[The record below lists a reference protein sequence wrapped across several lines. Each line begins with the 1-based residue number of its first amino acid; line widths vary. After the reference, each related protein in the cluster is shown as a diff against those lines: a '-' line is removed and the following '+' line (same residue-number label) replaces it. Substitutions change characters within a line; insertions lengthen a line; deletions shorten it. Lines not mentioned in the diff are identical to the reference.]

1 MANKANLIKIS
12 AIIFLVLIL
21 GTAFF
26 VIGRMKSRQTE
37 EPLIITYWT
46 HEDPNRTPFEL
57 RLVAEFEAAHPG
69 VTIERVTHPSTRIA
83 ERLFTA
89 FAAGQGPDIF
99 HTQLE
104 DSYHYVANRMVA
116 PVALEAMGAGTTE
129 ELVNRYVAGA
139 LDPVLIDGVLY
150 GIPLEMLN
158 WCIYINDRIFREAGL
173 DPDRDYPRTWEDMVR
188 LSEQIVRREGEVIT
202 RRGFD
207 FRYSDYL
214 IGLVPMVEQLGGELV
229 SDDGNTAIVG
239 EEAWLAFL
247 RFMQDWGPTGK
258 NLGSPT
264 YPNARFLF
272 NFDNDEVAMIHSG
285 MYQQARIK
293 ADNPE
298 FYESGEWRVVPFPV
312 FENAVNN
319 RASCF
324 YGQFLMVN
332 NQADPREQYYA
343 WKFIDHIQQHPEEYL
358 EIRIIQPSKALMEG
372 SKYRKTPYA
381 DVFSLDMKR
390 ARVVYHAQN
399 STALQKLLKTAVES
413 VMLEGV
419 SPERAYA
426 VLKAHA
432 QALIDQE

>member
-1 MANKANLIKIS
+1 M
-12 AIIFLVLIL
+12 IILALIL
-21 GTAFF
+21 GAAFLLIRTAP
-26 VIGRMKSRQTE
+26 SRQE
-37 EPLIITYWT
+37 EGPVVITYWT
-46 HEDPNRTPFEL
+46 HEDPNRTPFEE

-104 DSYHYVANRMVA
+104 DSYSYVAHKMVA
-116 PVALEAMGAGTTE
+116 PVSLEALGAKTTE
-129 ELVNRYVAGA
+129 ELVDRYVEGA
-139 LDPVLIDGVLY
+139 LDPVLIDGTLY

-158 WCIYINDRIFREAGL
+158 WCIYINDRIFRDAGL
-173 DPDRDYPRTWEDMVR
+173 DPDRDYPKTWEDMVR
-188 LSEQIVRREGEVIT
+188 LSEKIVRREGEVIT

-214 IGLVPMVEQLGGELV
+214 IGLVPMVEQLGGRLV
-229 SDDGNTAIVG
+229 SEDGKTAIVG
-239 EEAWLAFL
+239 EKAWLEFL
-247 RFMQDWGPTGK
+247 HFMQAWGPGGK

-272 NFDNDEVAMIHSG
+272 NFDNDEIAMIHSG

-312 FENAVNN
+312 FENGVID

-332 NQADPREQYYA
+332 IQAHERERFYA
-343 WKFIDHIQQHPEEYL
+343 WKFIEYMQQHPEEYL
-358 EIRIIQPSKALMEG
+358 DIRIIQPSKALME
-372 SKYRKTPYA
+372 SSMYRKTPYA
-381 DVFSLDMKR
+381 EVFSQDMKR
-390 ARVVYHAQN
+390 ATVVYHAPN

-413 VMLEGV
+413 VMLEEV

-426 VLKAHA
+426 ILKAHA
-432 QALIDQE
+432 QALIDAE